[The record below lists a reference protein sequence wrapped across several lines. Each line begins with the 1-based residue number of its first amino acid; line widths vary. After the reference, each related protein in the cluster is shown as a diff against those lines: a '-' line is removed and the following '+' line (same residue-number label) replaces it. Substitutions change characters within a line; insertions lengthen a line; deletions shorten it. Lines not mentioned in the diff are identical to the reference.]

1 MLPLLPGGSTTP
13 HPQGPPPH
21 SARQKLTPPDP
32 PSNFKN
38 FHRRGLCPASSIG
51 CPRHDVSHNQD
62 PKQTFRE
69 YFTITSHQRPSRVLK
84 GNRIGQVVAIDQR
97 ALFAQRSLNF
107 GGEGI
112 SFLSIPRRR
121 NPAG

>member
-1 MLPLLPGGSTTP
+1 
-13 HPQGPPPH
+13 
-21 SARQKLTPPDP
+21 
-32 PSNFKN
+32 
-38 FHRRGLCPASSIG
+38 
-51 CPRHDVSHNQD
+51 
-62 PKQTFRE
+62 
-69 YFTITSHQRPSRVLK
+69 LK